1 MCPVKVYLNE
11 SSRLNKLLT
20 SVKLVKVSGSEL
32 IFQDEIAEDFEEVKE
47 DTAQDTSTD
56 ALVDQRNPQC
66 LTCKVEFGDRLD
78 QVAHYKSDFH
88 RYNLKL
94 RLLIKDPLSLTQFSE
109 LKDDVLSISGSDSD
123 ADNSDGRRR
132 QLSVS
137 LYLSSSESEKEEYK
151 RHEQFDNR
159 LPKFYLENGDQEI
172 ISFYKKLLYGRRS
185 AAVHGDIVQ
194 LSMNL
199 LSSAHYQL
207 WTVVLFNGNHFAASV
222 FRGEEPVVHRTFHH
236 YVVRAKRGTAQSV
249 NDGTKNNQAKSA
261 GASLRRQNEANQAK
275 LIQELLTGW
284 KEDYLDKS
292 TLIFLR
298 IPGYKKSLF
307 YGGKTPIL
315 NSKDTRIRSIPFSTR
330 RPTFNEACRVHKE
343 LYSVTVYDKEAATE
357 LFKKK
362 NKQNTSNNENK
373 QQSGGAASPE
383 TTKKPQQSKKRKE
396 KKKQEVYS
404 TPSTTLLLQQDMTDL
419 VMVEEEHST
428 EHLADFAIDPS
439 LSLPQS
445 NKKNK
450 KRKKNKNKK
459 SSNIVDGNSAETEDL
474 QVDIVEEDRQKRKEI
489 QDKVRMFE
497 HLDRHETEL
506 VILLYTSCKTNDVE
520 TTRQLLTERRATT
533 TRSGHDLTQRLAA
546 VEEDDKLSALLSC
559 AIDQQGNTL
568 LHVVARSGSTELVSM
583 LLEHGADPC
592 VRNYDS
598 YLPYNLS
605 PHKTARNVFRKF
617 RAAHPQMYDYD
628 KAQIPSALTEADE
641 QAIEQRQADKRREK
655 KLKQKQRE
663 REKKEA
669 ARKAKED
676 EDERVRFQNMTD
688 REKRLVALERR
699 MQAME
704 APQVS
709 ASMTMTRCERC
720 GDSLFAR
727 IPFTYFD
734 FSFCSTQCLKQHRAA
749 NKS

>member
-20 SVKLVKVSGSEL
+20 SVKLVKISGSEL
-32 IFQDEIAEDFEEVKE
+32 IFQDEVAAEVEEAKE
-47 DTAQDTSTD
+47 DTAQETPTD

-66 LTCKVEFGDRLD
+66 LTCKVEFGDRLE

-94 RLLIKDPLSLTQFSE
+94 RLLSKVPLSLEQFSE
-109 LKDDVLSISGSDSD
+109 LKGDVLSISGSDSD
-123 ADNSDGRRR
+123 GDNSDGRCR

-137 LYLSSSESEKEEYK
+137 FYLGSSESEKEECK

-172 ISFYKKLLYGRRS
+172 ISFYKKLVYGRRS

-194 LSMNL
+194 LSMDL

-357 LFKKK
+357 LFKRK
-362 NKQNTSNNENK
+362 NKLNTSSNENK
-373 QQSGGAASPE
+373 QQSGGATSPKA
-383 TTKKPQQSKKRKE
+383 TKKQQQGKKRKE

-404 TPSTTLLLQQDMTDL
+404 TPSTTLVLQQDMSDL

-445 NKKNK
+445 NKKSK
-450 KRKKNKNKK
+450 KRKKNKKT
-459 SSNIVDGNSAETEDL
+459 SNTVGCNTEESK
-474 QVDIVEEDRQKRKEI
+474 VEHAEEDRQKRKEI
-489 QDKVRMFE
+489 QDKVRLFE
-497 HLDRHETEL
+497 HLNRHEAEL

-533 TRSGHDLTQRLAA
+533 TRSGHDLTQQMAV
-546 VEEDDKLSALLSC
+546 VEEDDRLSALLSC

-592 VRNYDS
+592 VRNFDS

-628 KAQIPSALTEADE
+628 KAQIPSPLTEADE
-641 QAIEQRQADKRREK
+641 RAIEQRQADKRREK

-669 ARKAKED
+669 TRKAKEE
-676 EDERVRFQNMTD
+676 EDERVRFHNMTD

-709 ASMTMTRCERC
+709 ASMTTTRCERC
-720 GDSLFAR
+720 GESLFAR
-727 IPFTYFD
+727 VPFTYFD